1 MTSATEETWWPRF
14 LEEYGKTP
22 LRELARRFGTN
33 SRRLRRAA
41 QRSGLS
47 DEPQALRDGA
57 ELLGRAPD
65 ASVAE
70 KLGVT
75 AEAVKGARVRRR
87 LPPFRPNAPQEP
99 LRKPAPEV
107 KTEVPVVVRRVPTV
121 TRAERPPP
129 SYRKVAV
136 PGPEVV
142 ERKRRPMS
150 SSWDEELPPAGR
162 DVRGQGKRLRM
173 VPRPEREPVE
183 APAQE
188 APRRRRQSRKDYA
201 PVKTLFDRKDDDDVP
216 PALASLALPPLRP
229 RPVKPPPVKPPP
241 AMPPP
246 VMPPPVMPPP
256 AKPPPAKPPPAK
268 PRVVKP
274 LAAKPVPRPVEA
286 APPAPSEA
294 AVQAPRYWSATVEG
308 SVHVISAPSLDEA
321 ARLAAAQGTVSSLA
335 PLDVL

>member
-47 DEPQALRDGA
+47 DEPQALRDGV

-99 LRKPAPEV
+99 LRKPAPEVKTEV

-183 APAQE
+183 APTQE

-216 PALASLALPPLRP
+216 PALASLALPLLRP
-229 RPVKPPPVKPPP
+229 APVKPPPIEPPPIEPPLVTPPPVKPPP
-241 AMPPP
+241 VRA
-246 VMPPPVMPPP
+246 
-256 AKPPPAKPPPAK
+256 A
-268 PRVVKP
+268 RV
-274 LAAKPVPRPVEA
+274 KPVPKPVEA
-286 APPAPSEA
+286 SPVPAEAPTSSQAEAPAE
-294 AVQAPRYWSATVEG
+294 QARYWSATVEG

-321 ARLAAAQGTVSSLA
+321 ARLAAAQGSVSSLA